1 MQKAPTRTLLT
12 RFKAP
17 KGGPQCNLG
26 CSLPVLHWWVDHR
39 TARPLTWLSSNILA
53 LGIRGGP
60 PSALQEQTPGPQS
73 LVTRLS
79 QYILMPGSYFS
90 PISGRGFWSLLMGC
104 HPCRMPGAVTNA
116 TIHSCSLRKW
126 AG

>member
-12 RFKAP
+12 GFKAP

-53 LGIRGGP
+53 LGIRGAP
-60 PSALQEQTPGPQS
+60 PPLLCKSRPQDPKAWS
-73 LVTRLS
+73 
-79 QYILMPGSYFS
+79 PGSLN
-90 PISGRGFWSLLMGC
+90 IS
-104 HPCRMPGAVTNA
+104 
-116 TIHSCSLRKW
+116 
-126 AG
+126 